1 VHLKIFTTIRNK
13 MARPNK
19 KTVNE
24 ETEDE
29 QPLGEDRGL
38 TKEVSQSANSSR
50 TTEAEEQRLK
60 ELEEQV
66 LRRQKEL
73 KECRAREREKHS
85 NKE

>member
-1 VHLKIFTTIRNK
+1 VHLKIFTTTRNK
-13 MARPNK
+13 IARPNK

-38 TKEVSQSANSSR
+38 TKKS
-50 TTEAEEQRLK
+50 LK
-60 ELEEQV
+60 VQTLQERVKLKNKDSKNLKNKFYKGKKNLKNV
-66 LRRQKEL
+66 TQKH
-73 KECRAREREKHS
+73 EKRHS